1 MFRNMA
7 LNGSTALQHFNEV
20 MQSKYGNEIMFDFYL
35 GLPHIDVWECGNTT
49 VYIHI
54 NIVQKIFE
62 D

>member
-20 MQSKYGNEIMFDFYL
+20 AQSKYGNEIMFNFYP
-35 GLPHIDVWECGNTT
+35 GLPHIDIWECGNIT

-54 NIVQKIFE
+54 NIISKLF
-62 D
+62 